1 MIFVSLFNL
10 ARPEAWRL
18 NRSAAMDTSILIENL
33 VSPYTLAFL
42 LGIVATLIRSDLE
55 IPEPV
60 VRILAIFLLFSIG
73 LQGGREL
80 AAVNLGSLAGA
91 IGVTALLVL
100 LIPAVAYV
108 VARHVVGLDIRNA
121 AGVAA
126 LYGSVSS
133 VTFVVSRA
141 YAESQGTP
149 MEGYITG
156 LVALMELGI
165 LVALFY
171 GRLALSRDTGAAG
184 APLSVLLMET
194 LRGRG
199 LLLLGGG
206 LLIGAVVG
214 EKNFTRIEPF
224 FVDLFRGVLVLFL
237 LEMGMTAARQLK
249 DFWKVGGRMIAFG
262 LAMPMLH
269 GLLAT
274 GLATAAG
281 LPLGSAFVLGA
292 VAASASYIDAPA
304 AVRATFPEA
313 NPSIYLTSSL
323 GITFPFMLV
332 FGIPLVYAM
341 AVFWQGLM

>member
-1 MIFVSLFNL
+1 MEMGLL
-10 ARPEAWRL
+10 L
-18 NRSAAMDTSILIENL
+18 ENL
-33 VSPYTLAFL
+33 ISPITLAFL
-42 LGIVATLIRSDLE
+42 MGIVATLIRSDLE

-60 VRILAIFLLFSIG
+60 IRIFAIFLLFSIG

-80 AAVNLGSLAGA
+80 AAADFGSLMGA
-91 IGVTALLVL
+91 IGVTGALVL
-100 LIPAVAYV
+100 LLPLSAFLL
-108 VARHVVGLDIRNA
+108 ARFAVGLDIRNA

-133 VTFVVSRA
+133 VTFVVSRSFA
-141 YAESQGTP
+141 DAQGTP

-171 GRLALSRDTGAAG
+171 GRWALSSESSAADG
-184 APLSVLLMET
+184 GLKVILMET

-199 LLLLGGG
+199 LVLLGGG
-206 LLIGAVVG
+206 LIIGAVIG
-214 EKNFTRIEPF
+214 EKNFERIEPF

-237 LEMGMTAARQLK
+237 LEMGMTAAKHLREFAQ
-249 DFWKVGGRMIAFG
+249 VGPKMIVFG
-262 LAMPMLH
+262 LLTPLLH

-274 GLATAAG
+274 GIATAAG
-281 LPLGSAFVLGA
+281 LPMGSAFVLGA

-313 NPSIYLTSSL
+313 NPGIYLTSSL
-323 GITFPFMLV
+323 GITFPFMLLA
-332 FGIPLVYAM
+332 GIPIIYEM
-341 AVFWQGLM
+341 AGFWQRLISG

>member
-1 MIFVSLFNL
+1 
-10 ARPEAWRL
+10 
-18 NRSAAMDTSILIENL
+18 MDTAILLENL
-33 VSPYTLAFL
+33 ISPITLAFL
-42 LGIVATLIRSDLE
+42 LGVVATLIRSDLE

-60 VRILAIFLLFSIG
+60 IRIFAIYLLFSIG

-80 AAVNLGSLAGA
+80 VASDLANLPGGLV
-91 IGVTALLVL
+91 VTAILVL
-100 LIPAVAYV
+100 LLPGLAFT
-108 VARHVVGLDIRNA
+108 VARLVLKLDIRNA

-133 VTFVVSRA
+133 VTFVVART
-141 YAESQGTP
+141 YADTSGTP
-149 MEGYITG
+149 MEGYVTG

-171 GRLALSRDTGAAG
+171 GRLALSRSAGGSG
-184 APLSVLLMET
+184 APLTSILSET

-206 LLIGAVVG
+206 LVIGAAIG
-214 EKNFTRIEPF
+214 ERNFARIEPF

-249 DFWKVGGRMIAFG
+249 AFAAVGPRMIAFG
-262 LAMPMLH
+262 LAMPMVH
-269 GLLAT
+269 GALGTLLAT
-274 GLATAAG
+274 LAG
-281 LPLGSAFVLGA
+281 LPLGSTFVVGA

-313 NPSIYLTSSL
+313 NPAIYLTTSL
-323 GITFPFMLV
+323 GVTFPFMMIA
-332 FGIPLVYAM
+332 GIPAVYGM
-341 AVFWQGLM
+341 AEFWQALLG

>member
-1 MIFVSLFNL
+1 MLH
-10 ARPEAWRL
+10 RKRRL
-18 NRSAAMDTSILIENL
+18 PTNGGPIVDSAILLENL
-33 VSPYTLAFL
+33 VSPITLAFL
-42 LGIVATLIRSDLE
+42 LGIIATLIKSDLE

-60 VRILAIFLLFSIG
+60 IRIFAIFLLFSIG

-80 AAVNLGSLAGA
+80 ATADLGNLAGA
-91 IGVTALLVL
+91 IGVTGLLVV
-100 LIPAVAYV
+100 LIPGLAFL
-108 VARHVVGLDIRNA
+108 VARHIVKLDIRNA

-141 YAESQGTP
+141 YAEGAGTP

-171 GRLALSRDTGAAG
+171 GRIALSRSLGTQGAS
-184 APLSVLLMET
+184 LSAILMET

-199 LLLLGGG
+199 LLLLLGG
-206 LLIGAVVG
+206 LIIGAAVG
-214 EKNFTRIEPF
+214 EKNFTKIEPF

-237 LEMGMTAARQLK
+237 LEMGMTAARQLRE
-249 DFWKVGGRMIAFG
+249 FASVGPRMLAFG
-262 LAMPMLH
+262 IAMPLIN
-269 GLLAT
+269 GFLATALATAT
-274 GLATAAG
+274 GL
-281 LPLGSAFVLGA
+281 PIGSAFVIGA

-313 NPSIYLTSSL
+313 NPGIYLTSSL
-323 GITFPFMLV
+323 GITFPFMLI
-332 FGIPLVYAM
+332 FGVPIVYQM
-341 AVFWQGLM
+341 ALFWHGILN

>member
-1 MIFVSLFNL
+1 
-10 ARPEAWRL
+10 
-18 NRSAAMDTSILIENL
+18 MDTAILLENL
-33 VSPYTLAFL
+33 VSPITLAFL
-42 LGIVATLIRSDLE
+42 LGVIATLIRSDLE

-60 VRILAIFLLFSIG
+60 IKIFAIFLLLSIG

-80 AAVNLGSLAGA
+80 ATSDLGNLAGA
-91 IGVTALLVL
+91 IGITGALVL
-100 LIPAVAYV
+100 ILPGAAFL
-108 VARHVVGLDIRNA
+108 VARHVLNLDIRNA

-133 VTFVVSRA
+133 VTFVVSKS
-141 YAESQGTP
+141 YAEAAGTP

-171 GRLALSRDTGAAG
+171 GRLALSRAEGTGTQG
-184 APLSVLLMET
+184 LGPILMET

-199 LLLLGGG
+199 LVLLGGG
-206 LLIGAVVG
+206 LVIGAAIG
-214 EKNFTRIEPF
+214 EKNFGRIEPF

-237 LEMGMTAARQLK
+237 LEMGMTAARQLRE
-249 DFWKVGGRMIAFG
+249 FAAVGPKMLAFG
-262 LAMPMLH
+262 IAMPMIH
-269 GLLAT
+269 GALGT
-274 GLATAAG
+274 FLATAVG

-304 AVRATFPEA
+304 AVRATFPQA

-323 GITFPFMLV
+323 GITFPFMLIL
-332 FGIPLVYAM
+332 GIPAVYQM
-341 AVFWQGLM
+341 AVFWQSVLG

>member
-1 MIFVSLFNL
+1 MD
-10 ARPEAWRL
+10 
-18 NRSAAMDTSILIENL
+18 SAILIENL
-33 VSPYTLAFL
+33 ISPVTLAFL
-42 LGIVATLIRSDLE
+42 LGVLATLIRSDLE

-60 VRILAIFLLFSIG
+60 IRIFAIFLLFSIG

-80 AAVNLGSLAGA
+80 ATSDLTNVGPALV
-91 IGVTALLVL
+91 VTAALVFGIPALAFLTARLVL
-100 LIPAVAYV
+100 
-108 VARHVVGLDIRNA
+108 GLDIRNA

-133 VTFVVSRA
+133 VTFVVARSF
-141 YAESQGTP
+141 AESAGTP

-171 GRLALSRDTGAAG
+171 GRLALSRASGG
-184 APLSVLLMET
+184 SSAPLGTILAET
-194 LRGRG
+194 MRGRG

-206 LLIGAVVG
+206 LIIGASIG

-224 FVDLFRGVLVLFL
+224 FVDLFRGVLVLFI
-237 LEMGMTAARQLK
+237 LEMGMTAARQLRE
-249 DFWKVGGRMIAFG
+249 FAHVGLRMTAFG
-262 LAMPMLH
+262 LAMPLVH
-269 GLLAT
+269 GLIAT

-281 LPLGSAFVLGA
+281 LPVGSVFVLGA

-313 NPSIYLTSSL
+313 NPGIYLTASL
-323 GITFPFMLV
+323 GVTFPFMLIL
-332 FGIPLVYAM
+332 GIPLVYQM
-341 AVFWQGLM
+341 ALMWAGALGM

>member
-1 MIFVSLFNL
+1 
-10 ARPEAWRL
+10 
-18 NRSAAMDTSILIENL
+18 MDSILIENL
-33 VSPYTLAFL
+33 VSPITLAFL
-42 LGIVATLIRSDLE
+42 LGILATLIRSDLE

-60 VRILAIFLLFSIG
+60 IRIFAIFLLFSIG

-80 AAVNLGSLAGA
+80 ATADLGNIGGA
-91 IGVTALLVL
+91 IAVTGAAVI
-100 LIPAVAYV
+100 LIPLVAF
-108 VARHVVGLDIRNA
+108 VVGRYVIGLSIVNA

-133 VTFVVSRA
+133 VTFVVARS
-141 YAESQGTP
+141 YGDSMGTP

-171 GRLALSRDTGAAG
+171 GRLALSRAEGQSG
-184 APLSVLLMET
+184 APLSAILMET

-206 LLIGAVVG
+206 LIIGAASG
-214 EKNFTRIEPF
+214 EANFKRIEPF

-237 LEMGMTAARQLK
+237 LEMGMTAGRHLK
-249 DFWKVGGRMIAFG
+249 EFAKVGGRMLAFG
-262 LAMPMLH
+262 IIMPMLN
-269 GLLAT
+269 GFIIT
-274 GLATAAG
+274 GLATFAG
-281 LPLGSAFVLGA
+281 LPMGSAFVLGA

-313 NPSIYLTSSL
+313 NPSIYLTASL
-323 GITFPFMLV
+323 GITFPFMVLAGV
-332 FGIPLVYAM
+332 PIVWQM
-341 AVFWQGLM
+341 ARFWQGL

>member
-1 MIFVSLFNL
+1 MD
-10 ARPEAWRL
+10 
-18 NRSAAMDTSILIENL
+18 SAILIENL
-33 VSPYTLAFL
+33 ISPITLAFL
-42 LGIVATLIRSDLE
+42 LGILATLIRSDLE

-60 VRILAIFLLFSIG
+60 IRIFAIFLLFSIG

-80 AAVNLGSLAGA
+80 VTSDLSN
-91 IGVTALLVL
+91 IGPALLVTAAVVVGT
-100 LIPAVAYV
+100 PALAFL
-108 VARHVVGLDIRNA
+108 VARVFLKLDIRNA

-133 VTFVVSRA
+133 VTFVVARS
-141 YAESQGTP
+141 YAEGAGTP
-149 MEGYITG
+149 MEGYVTG

-171 GRLALSRDTGAAG
+171 GRLALARSEGAAG
-184 APLSVLLMET
+184 SPLAAILMET

-206 LLIGAVVG
+206 LVIGAAIG

-224 FVDLFRGVLVLFL
+224 FVDLFRGVLVLFI
-237 LEMGMTAARQLK
+237 LEMGMTAARHLRE
-249 DFWKVGGRMIAFG
+249 FAKVGLKMAAFG
-262 LAMPMLH
+262 LTMPLVH
-269 GLLAT
+269 GTLAI
-274 GLATAAG
+274 GIGALAG

-313 NPSIYLTSSL
+313 NPAIYLTTSL
-323 GITFPFMLV
+323 GITFPFMMIV
-332 FGIPLVYAM
+332 GIPLLYEIARL
-341 AVFWQGLM
+341 FTG

>member
-1 MIFVSLFNL
+1 
-10 ARPEAWRL
+10 
-18 NRSAAMDTSILIENL
+18 MDTAILFENL
-33 VSPYTLAFL
+33 ISPITLAFL
-42 LGIVATLIRSDLE
+42 LGVLATLIRSDLE

-60 VRILAIFLLFSIG
+60 IRIFAIFLLFSIG

-80 AAVNLGSLAGA
+80 AGSDLSAVGGA
-91 IGVTALLVL
+91 LITTTLLVL
-100 LIPAVAYV
+100 LLPGLCFL
-108 VARHVVGLDIRNA
+108 VARSVLRLDIRNA

-141 YAESQGTP
+141 YAEGAGTP

-171 GRLALSRDTGAAG
+171 GRVAVSRAEGGLGSPLGAI
-184 APLSVLLMET
+184 LMET

-206 LLIGAVVG
+206 LIIGAAVG
-214 EKNFTRIEPF
+214 EQNYTKIEPF

-237 LEMGMTAARQLK
+237 LEMGMTAARQLRE
-249 DFWKVGGRMIAFG
+249 FASVGPRMLAFG
-262 LAMPMLH
+262 LAMPMVN
-269 GLLAT
+269 GLIAT
-274 GLATAAG
+274 GLATATG
-281 LPLGSAFVLGA
+281 LSLGSAFVLGA

-304 AVRATFPEA
+304 AVRATFPQA

-323 GITFPFMLV
+323 GITFPFMLIA
-332 FGIPLVYAM
+332 GIPTVYQIALM
-341 AVFWQGLM
+341 WQRLLQP